1 MKFILVL
8 SILAGLAIYV
18 TSQPYPFGMPQF
30 PTYPTPQ
37 IVQQQVI
44 DPRVLVILVQMLQTL
59 QGINNDLQKLL
70 GTAALGANNNQNGI
84 DPAMLAILA
93 AAMAGNNGN
102 SNDRSPSVVKIPS
115 SSYGGGG
122 GYSPY
127 GRVNEQSQE

>member
-1 MKFILVL
+1 
-8 SILAGLAIYV
+8 
-18 TSQPYPFGMPQF
+18 MPF
-30 PTYPTPQ
+30 PTYPTQQ
-37 IVQQQVI
+37 IVQPQPANQVI

-122 GYSPY
+122 G
-127 GRVNEQSQE
+127 GNQ